1 VLILDINHFKAI
13 NDNPGHQCGDVVL
26 KQVAQIIQPHLK
38 RPADGV
44 CRYDGE
50 EFMVI
55 LPETAA
61 EGACTLA
68 ETIRQDLADAEFD
81 TGKGMLKLT
90 VSIGVGSCVPQTPAE
105 QGLAVLVGLADTA
118 LYAAKTGGRNQVRL
132 GEDDA
137 DHISEWPSLG

>member
-1 VLILDINHFKAI
+1 MLDINHFKAI

-68 ETIRQDLADAEFD
+68 EIIR
-81 TGKGMLKLT
+81 
-90 VSIGVGSCVPQTPAE
+90 

-118 LYAAKTGGRNQVRL
+118 LYAAETGGRNQVRL

-137 DHISEWPSLG
+137 DHISGCPSLG